1 MAQELTIEQRME
13 QFKKRKTPLPDIAK
27 YDSEYN
33 VEKHK
38 IFTDLINFP
47 DREAEV
53 IRKNEKGEE
62 VVETITIPRN
72 RIGLPYQKRTV
83 NIATTFLFGN
93 PVQYTNNLDDDTLYI
108 AFKEVVSRNKM
119 IYFDK
124 DISNSVGRWKECAE
138 LWYDIEGE
146 SEYNSFKAVR
156 TLKVKLL
163 TPDIYNLYP
172 VFDQTDNL
180 VSFGREFS
188 IKEANKDVR
197 IFEVYTATEIITY
210 RNEGSGWTEEIV
222 QNLLG
227 KIPIVYYSGKI
238 EWEDVQTGIE
248 RLERIYSNVGESNDK
263 FAFPIL
269 ALNGEVEG
277 SFSRDRSGK
286 VLMFKGDGS
295 GQFLAPPQAN
305 ENLVSE
311 ITRLDDDIHTFT
323 NTPNIFSIKNIQG
336 MGNMLAGENAEF
348 IFLSA
353 HLKVMDKLAIY
364 IPALQR
370 RASII
375 KSFLQ
380 SYNIKWK
387 SLELDVEPIITP
399 FIINN
404 ESSFIRMLMEAN
416 GNQPIYSQ
424 EYSMEKAGIKDVPKM
439 QEQLN
444 KEQEKKAST
453 QIL

>member
-180 VSFGREFS
+180 ISFGREFT
-188 IKEANKDVR
+188 IKEVNKDVR

-222 QNLLG
+222 QNLLE

-263 FAFPIL
+263 FAFP
-269 ALNGEVEG
+269 
-277 SFSRDRSGK
+277 
-286 VLMFKGDGS
+286 
-295 GQFLAPPQAN
+295 
-305 ENLVSE
+305 
-311 ITRLDDDIHTFT
+311 
-323 NTPNIFSIKNIQG
+323 NIF
-336 MGNMLAGENAEF
+336 L
-348 IFLSA
+348 
-353 HLKVMDKLAIY
+353 VY
-364 IPALQR
+364 
-370 RASII
+370 
-375 KSFLQ
+375 
-380 SYNIKWK
+380 
-387 SLELDVEPIITP
+387 
-399 FIINN
+399 
-404 ESSFIRMLMEAN
+404 
-416 GNQPIYSQ
+416 
-424 EYSMEKAGIKDVPKM
+424 
-439 QEQLN
+439 
-444 KEQEKKAST
+444 
-453 QIL
+453 